1 MKQLPDASSVKKTRR
16 KVKKKSTP
24 PYSLLSNTAY
34 TFREIWRTKKAVAL
48 ASVLLIFLSPL
59 ISVLYA
65 LIPSVVVSSVEQ
77 GVGDTSMFLML
88 GGVMLAV
95 VGLQVFRSLMNCWTE
110 KYYFS
115 LNYRYLIKLNRKAM
129 VIDYAALESPHGQNM
144 KSLAFGNVNPDD
156 TYGNSNAALL
166 PWNLVHLFSSLFGL
180 TSYTAILLILN
191 PLLVVV
197 LLASTVIPY
206 LLNQWFNKYC
216 YERREEESAM
226 TRKMVYTTTTKSNL
240 KLVKDAIFYKTAK
253 LLLSLYWKAV
263 HEIVAL
269 RRKRARLAF
278 FSIDLVSAVLIL
290 IQNAAAYAILIHRV
304 LTGGMNPASFVFYF
318 SIITGFASWF
328 EGFLYRLS
336 DAQRGSRQ
344 FCDLRVYLEMP
355 DRYSRSGSDTA
366 QTATATLPEDSWS
379 VEFCHVSFRYPVEQK
394 PGEQPGGAEIQTPEV
409 APWVLQDVSF
419 RMEKGEKLALVGL
432 NGAGKTTLVKLLCGL
447 LTPTEGQILIN
458 GRNLQDYDRDA
469 YFKALSVVFQDIF
482 LLPLSVRRNI
492 TLCPPEKVDE
502 ERLAWCLREADI
514 ESWISDLPRGLDTY
528 LVKSVRDGAVDMSGG
543 QKQKLALARALYKGG
558 RMMILDEPTAALD
571 PIAENKMYLEYGRF
585 IGGNTALFISH
596 RLSSTRFCD
605 RILLLEAGKVAESG
619 THDQLMQQNGKYAEL
634 FRIQAH
640 YYQEEVS
647 VHEG

>member
-1 MKQLPDASSVKKTRR
+1 MNQSSSTASAPRNRKSREKKN
-16 KVKKKSTP
+16 KP

-34 TFREIWRTKKAVAL
+34 TFREIWCTKKAVAL
-48 ASVLLIFLSPL
+48 ASILLIFLPPL
-59 ISVLYA
+59 VSVLYA
-65 LIPSVVVSSVEQ
+65 LIPSLVVSSVER
-77 GVGDTSMFLML
+77 GVGDTSMFWML

-95 VGLQVFRSLMNCWTE
+95 VGMQVFSTLMNCWTE

-115 LNYRYLIKLNRKAM
+115 LNYRYLTKLNHKAM
-129 VIDYAALESPHGQNM
+129 VISYETLESPHGQNM
-144 KSLAFGNVNPDD
+144 KNLAFGNVNPDD
-156 TYGNSNAALL
+156 TYGNSNAAML
-166 PWNLVHLFSSLFGL
+166 PWNLAHLFSSLFGL
-180 TSYTAILLILN
+180 TSYTAILVILN
-191 PLLVVV
+191 PLLIVV
-197 LLASTVIPY
+197 LLASSVIPY

-216 YERREEESAM
+216 YERREEVSAM
-226 TRKMVYTTTTKSNL
+226 ERKMVYTTTTKSNF

-263 HEIVAL
+263 HGIVTL
-269 RRKRARLAF
+269 RKKRARLAF

-304 LTGGMNPASFVFYF
+304 LTGSMDPASFVFYF
-318 SIITGFASWF
+318 SIITGFANWF
-328 EGFLYRLS
+328 GSFLYRLS

-355 DRYSRSGSDTA
+355 DRYSQSSSDTA
-366 QTATATLPEDSWS
+366 SAATATLPEDSWS

-394 PGEQPGGAEIQTPEV
+394 PGGAPTDAAEP
-409 APWVLQDVSF
+409 APWVLEDVSF

-482 LLPLSVRRNI
+482 LLPLSVRQNI
-492 TLCPPEKVDE
+492 TLCSPEKIDQ

-514 ESWISDLPRGLDTY
+514 ESWISGLPQGLDTY

-571 PIAENKMYLEYGRF
+571 PIAENKMYLEYDRF

-619 THDQLMQQNGKYAEL
+619 THDQLMQQNGKYANL

-640 YYQEEVS
+640 YYQEDVS
-647 VHEG
+647 AHES